1 MEASQV
7 LTTAIIEFN
16 RTWTQNYQ
24 LDTIIKRSGLQK
36 ALTRMAED
44 LPAVF
49 KPMPQ
54 SYQFYLT
61 QNKIKKG
68 QYLRQQL

>member
-1 MEASQV
+1 MEAAQV
-7 LTTAIIEFN
+7 LTTAIMSFQRN
-16 RTWTQNYQ
+16 WTQNYK
-24 LDTIIKRSGLQK
+24 LDTIIKKSGLRQ
-36 ALTRMAED
+36 ALTRVAED

-61 QNKIKKG
+61 
-68 QYLRQQL
+68 